1 MIENLLLFLFSLFL
15 VVKGATLS
23 TKYAARIAEGFHLSK
38 YTVGFIVIAI
48 ISILP
53 ETFISLNAALN
64 GMPEFG
70 LSTLFGSNV
79 ADLTLVVALI
89 ILFARRSIVVE
100 SKILKNNKLYPFL
113 LLLPLILGLD
123 GEFSRLDG
131 AALIIAGIVFYYRS
145 FKSGS
150 GGSSEP
156 HSTSHDWRNI
166 PWLLFSVALLLV
178 GSHFTVES
186 ATVLAHSIGVS
197 PTLIGM
203 LVVGLGTTMPELF
216 FSLKSVRRHNDSL
229 AEGDILGTVLAD
241 ATVVVGIL
249 ALVSPFS
256 FPVRIIYITGMFMVA
271 AAFILF
277 RFMRSGQMVSRRES
291 YLLIMFWLVFVIFEF
306 IANQLAFSGIL

>member
-1 MIENLLLFLFSLFL
+1 MIENLLLFFFSLFL

-53 ETFISLNAALN
+53 ETFISLNAALS

-100 SKILKNNKLYPFL
+100 SKILSNNKLYPFL
-113 LLLPLILGLD
+113 LFLPLILGLD

-150 GGSSEP
+150 GGPLEP
-156 HSTSHDWRNI
+156 HATSHDWRNI
-166 PWLLFSVALLLV
+166 PWLLFSVGLLLV

-186 ATVLAHSIGVS
+186 ATVLAYTIGVS

-216 FSLKSVRRHNDSL
+216 FSMKSVRRHNDSL

-249 ALVSPFS
+249 ALVAPFS

-277 RFMRSGQMVSRRES
+277 RFMRSGQMISRRES